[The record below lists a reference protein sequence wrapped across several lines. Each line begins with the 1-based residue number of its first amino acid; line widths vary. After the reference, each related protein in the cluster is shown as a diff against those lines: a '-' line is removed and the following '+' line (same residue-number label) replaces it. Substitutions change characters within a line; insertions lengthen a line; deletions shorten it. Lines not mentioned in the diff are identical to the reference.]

1 MGYASLPVHGG
12 PPNDRRKQSSA
23 IAVNMKEY
31 DAAFMAKLLDSDWE
45 GEGEEDDE
53 EVDIFAD

>member
-1 MGYASLPVHGG
+1 
-12 PPNDRRKQSSA
+12 
-23 IAVNMKEY
+23 MKEY